1 MPEEKGPTI
10 VAFLLMRC
18 KVGKEWEIAD
28 KIAEKESCKIS
39 FPIFGD
45 YDIVVLIEARNMR
58 ELDDVVSSIRRE
70 NPEIVE
76 TRTYVGMLK

>member
-1 MPEEKGPTI
+1 M
-10 VAFLLMRC
+10 
-18 KVGKEWEIAD
+18 
-28 KIAEKESCKIS
+28 S